1 MEKWINTELS
11 DNYSEPFILS
21 TPYEEIYF
29 EHSTNCDTVS
39 EAGGRRLMIGM
50 AITLA

>member
-29 EHSTNCDTVS
+29 EQSTNCDTVS
-39 EAGGRRLMIGM
+39 AGEESLS
-50 AITLA
+50 